1 MGLFRNKRTVQLIF
15 NDHSIRYMEMK
26 QINPPLPIKWGERV
40 LPEGIIRNGKVVN
53 KESLQLI
60 LEECAEIWKI
70 KKRDVQMVVPDA
82 LIIIRKIS
90 IPLDIKEDELNEYLY
105 LEIGTSIHLPFEEPV
120 FDTVVLKEEEE
131 KKEVLLIAAQEEL
144 VQEYVEALTEAKLY
158 PIAADISSLAAFR
171 IYERLYT
178 AAEEERLL
186 FVHMDLENV
195 NITIFEHG
203 YPIFAHFLPLTFIRE
218 EWEMRVNRSQ
228 QMELSFQGDMKELM
242 LEYDNVFRE
251 VNRLMD
257 FYRYSIHQGR
267 EQLMKIILTGD
278 HPMLS
283 TTIKEEL
290 SSRFDL
296 PIILPEVDSLL
307 TGFKRSLPSAFH
319 LVLGLALKEVK

>member
-26 QINPPLPIKWGERV
+26 QINPPQPIKWGERV

-53 KESLQLI
+53 KDSLQLI
-60 LEECAEIWKI
+60 LEECAETWKI
-70 KKRDVQMVVPDA
+70 KKREIQMVVPDA

-90 IPLDIKEDELNEYLY
+90 IPADIKEDELNEYLY

-120 FDTVVLKEEEE
+120 FDTVVLKEEE
-131 KKEVLLIAAQEEL
+131 KKEVLLIAAQAEL
-144 VQEYVEALTEAKLY
+144 VQEYVDALTEAKLY
-158 PIAADISSLAAFR
+158 PVAADISSLAAFR
-171 IYERLYT
+171 IYERLYA

-203 YPIFAHFLPLTFIRE
+203 YPIFAHFLPFTFIRE
-218 EWEMRVNRSQ
+218 DWEIRVNRSQ
-228 QMELSFQGDMKELM
+228 HSELSFQGDIKELM
-242 LEYDNVFRE
+242 IEYDNIFRE

-278 HPMLS
+278 HPMLP
-283 TTIKEEL
+283 TMKEEL
-290 SSRFDL
+290 STRFEL
-296 PIILPEVDSLL
+296 PIIMPEVDSLL